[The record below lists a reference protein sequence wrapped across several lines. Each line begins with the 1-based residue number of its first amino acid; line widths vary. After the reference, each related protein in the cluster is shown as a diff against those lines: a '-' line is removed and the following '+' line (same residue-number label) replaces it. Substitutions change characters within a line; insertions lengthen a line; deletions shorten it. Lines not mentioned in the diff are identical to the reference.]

1 MQTKPLYKYTRAD
14 GGVTVSPTKPDVEY
28 TQMYRLIADEESE
41 ITNGQIT
48 TTCIDVESPEGWNDA
63 DADEITDTEALQIIT
78 GGAT

>member
-1 MQTKPLYKYTRAD
+1 MQTKTLYKYTRAD

-48 TTCIDVESPEGWNDA
+48 TTCIDVVSFEGWHDA
-63 DADEITDTEALQIIT
+63 DDEITDTEALQIIT

>member
-48 TTCIDVESPEGWNDA
+48 TTCIDVVSFEGWHDA
-63 DADEITDTEALQIIT
+63 DDEITDTEALQIIA

>member
-14 GGVTVSPTKPDVEY
+14 GGVTISPTKPDVKY
-28 TQMYRLIADEESE
+28 TQMYRLIADEGSE

-48 TTCIDVESPEGWNDA
+48 TTCIDVVSFEGWHDA
-63 DADEITDTEALQIIT
+63 DDEITDTEALQIIT

>member
-48 TTCIDVESPEGWNDA
+48 TTCIDVVSFEGWHDA
-63 DADEITDTEALQIIT
+63 DDEITDTEALQIIT

>member
-14 GGVTVSPTKPDVEY
+14 GGVTISPTKPDVEY
-28 TQMYRLIADEESE
+28 TQMYRLIADEGSE

-48 TTCIDVESPEGWNDA
+48 TTCIDVVSFEGWHDA
-63 DADEITDTEALQIIT
+63 DDEITDTEALQIIT

>member
-14 GGVTVSPTKPDVEY
+14 GGVTISPTQPDVEY
-28 TQMYRLIADEESE
+28 TQMYRLIADEGSE

-48 TTCIDVESPEGWNDA
+48 TTCIDVVSFEGWHDA
-63 DADEITDTEALQIIT
+63 YDEITDTEALQIIT

>member
-14 GGVTVSPTKPDVEY
+14 GGVTISPTKPDVEY
-28 TQMYRLIADEESE
+28 TQMYRLIADEGRE

-48 TTCIDVESPEGWNDA
+48 TTCIDVVSFEGWHDS
-63 DADEITDTEALQIIT
+63 DDEITDTEALQIIT

>member
-14 GGVTVSPTKPDVEY
+14 GGVTISPTKPDVEY
-28 TQMYRLIADEESE
+28 TQMYRLIADEGSE

-48 TTCIDVESPEGWNDA
+48 TTCTDVVSFEGWHDA
-63 DADEITDTEALQIIT
+63 DDEITDTEALQIIT

>member
-1 MQTKPLYKYTRAD
+1 MQTKTLYKYTRAD

-41 ITNGQIT
+41 ITICQIT
-48 TTCIDVESPEGWNDA
+48 TTCIDVVSFEGWHDA
-63 DADEITDTEALQIIT
+63 DDEITDTEALQIIT